1 MMNDKQISFPAFF
14 FIWADFKGWNVPSFH
29 VDICKWLERKGRVS
43 VLEVFRGAAK
53 STITALYM
61 AWKLRADPTYRFLVQ
76 SADDLTSSKMSADAQ
91 HVLSMHP
98 LCIGMK
104 GRLWQTIRFSVLG
117 NPDHRNAS
125 VTAQG
130 IMGNVTSSRANEVI
144 FDDVEVP
151 KNVMTPGLRETLR
164 RRISDSTHILVPGGS
179 KTYIGTPHTHDS
191 LYEEEIKAGADALVI
206 PLFDKNGKSVW
217 SDYFTEEEIAFRR
230 KECKTQNEWDSQY
243 LLKARPLHEIRLDPD
258 KIVPYQDMPVI
269 RKANGQ
275 VALYIGGDRMI
286 GCSTYWDVALGKADS
301 DDSVFSAMFTNSKGH
316 LFWQVADALTGEV
329 DPQCEQICDKV
340 EQFSIPGICIETNG
354 PGGFVPAILRK
365 HLKKRRLRCGVTE
378 IHVTKNKTRRIL
390 DAFDTPLSGGF
401 LHAHQSILDG
411 KLPAQMRDWIPLN
424 TNQKDDFIDSG
435 AGAIHNTP
443 VRIGKLVTEAQVLPF
458 RDWRPGQGS
467 HEVSVSYNRR

>member
-1 MMNDKQISFPAFF
+1 
-14 FIWADFKGWNVPSFH
+14 
-29 VDICKWLERKGRVS
+29 
-43 VLEVFRGAAK
+43 
-53 STITALYM
+53 
-61 AWKLRADPTYRFLVQ
+61 
-76 SADDLTSSKMSADAQ
+76 MSADAQ